1 MAMWQIDFPF
11 YVGRSIMSFVPFF
24 CIRIC
29 NTTESNN
36 SYNLSLAIN
45 AAPSLVSCVCF
56 VNTKFPLYTFQV
68 QYGAA

>member
-1 MAMWQIDFPF
+1 MAVWQIDFPF

-24 CIRIC
+24 CTRIC

-56 VNTKFPLYTFQV
+56 VNTKFPLYTF
-68 QYGAA
+68 